1 MAHHYVSARGAAQ
14 LPKYKYSGNDR
25 SLLYNYFLSP
35 LAQRIVDTFFPP
47 WLAPNT
53 ITTGGLALV
62 ATSHV
67 ILAYYAPTLDGIAP
81 PAAYFFSAAALFWYQ
96 VLDVTDGKQARKTG
110 NSSPLGLLFD
120 HGCDAVNV
128 VFSACTMTSTML
140 MGPSIWSLGLLL
152 APSCVFLFATWEE
165 YYTGSLDLGLVNGPN
180 EGLAIMYVIYA
191 ITGVLGPAIWTQ
203 PCVLY
208 PALPNNAV
216 FVIATALGAAG
227 QCLVN
232 VFNVSQAV
240 TPAKFVAALGRL
252 SPFVG
257 FIAASLAY
265 GLYSPS
271 DVLHSHPRLLLWTI
285 GLISCK
291 MVMHIMLAHLCEEPY
306 WLVRKSFVL
315 VGAVVGLVVAGVI
328 PKVHEEA
335 VLYGVSAGVVAVYVH
350 MVYFVVTDL
359 TAILKIKVFTVKE
372 KQ

>member
-1 MAHHYVSARGAAQ
+1 
-14 LPKYKYSGNDR
+14 
-25 SLLYNYFLSP
+25 
-35 LAQRIVDTFFPP
+35 
-47 WLAPNT
+47 
-53 ITTGGLALV
+53 
-62 ATSHV
+62 
-67 ILAYYAPTLDGIAP
+67 
-81 PAAYFFSAAALFWYQ
+81 
-96 VLDVTDGKQARKTG
+96 
-110 NSSPLGLLFD
+110 
-120 HGCDAVNV
+120 
-128 VFSACTMTSTML
+128 
-140 MGPSIWSLGLLL
+140 
-152 APSCVFLFATWEE
+152 
-165 YYTGSLDLGLVNGPN
+165 
-180 EGLAIMYVIYA
+180 
-191 ITGVLGPAIWTQ
+191 
-203 PCVLY
+203 
-208 PALPNNAV
+208 
-216 FVIATALGAAG
+216 

-291 MVMHIMLAHLCEEPY
+291 
-306 WLVRKSFVL
+306 
-315 VGAVVGLVVAGVI
+315 
-328 PKVHEEA
+328 VHEEA